1 LPSQQIVET
10 VKKPHALMQKH
21 SASTNKM
28 VFMTEEEIFDKLVTK
43 SNPFRKIKQLI
54 NFSEL
59 VEPLR
64 ELYSDLGNTGF
75 DVEKG
80 FKALVVQYW
89 EDYSD
94 REMENAVR
102 ENIGIR
108 WFCGFGLTEET
119 PDHTYFCKL
128 RKRLGAKR
136 MADTF
141 NQVNEILKGYGL
153 FGNVFTFI
161 DASSIISKTH
171 LWEERDKAIE
181 DGAETLNNTNVEK
194 YAADKEARWGAKSK
208 SNIWFG
214 YKRHE
219 SVDMRYGLIN
229 KVAVT
234 PANVL
239 DFEAIGGLLPK
250 QGMVFVDK
258 LYDCKSADRQ
268 IKGSGCYAATIR
280 KNNNKTKNR
289 DLDKWRSK
297 VRMPFEGVFSKQKK
311 KARYRGRVK
320 VFMQCV
326 LEALCHNLKKAV
338 TILPQ
343 PSMIPITA

>member
-1 LPSQQIVET
+1 MHISKPLLT
-10 VKKPHALMQKH
+10 YVKAHTLMQKH
-21 SASTNKM
+21 SSSTNKM
-28 VFMTEEEIFDKLVTK
+28 VFMTEDEIFDKLVIWN
-43 SNPFRKIKQLI
+43 NPFRKIKELV

-59 VEPLR
+59 AEPLR
-64 ELYSDLGNTGF
+64 ELYSDLGNSGF

-80 FKALVVQYW
+80 LKALVVQMW

-94 REMENAVR
+94 REMESAVR

-108 WFCGFGLTEET
+108 WFCGFGLTDET

-128 RKRLGAKR
+128 RKRIGAKR
-136 MADTF
+136 MADMF
-141 NQVNEILKGYGL
+141 NKVNEIMKGYGL

-161 DASSIISKTH
+161 DASAIVSKTH
-171 LWEERDKAIE
+171 LWEERDRAIRE
-181 DGAETLNNTNVEK
+181 GAETLNNANVEK

-208 SNIWFG
+208 SKIWFG

-234 PANVL
+234 PANVPDNYL
-239 DFEAIGGLLPK
+239 LESLLPR
-250 QGMVFVDK
+250 QGMVFLDK
-258 LYDCKSADRQ
+258 LYDCKNADMR
-268 IKGSGCYAATIR
+268 IAWGGCYAGTIR
-280 KNNNKTKNR
+280 KNNNKAKNR
-289 DLDKWRSK
+289 DLDRWRSG
-297 VRMPFEGVFSKQKK
+297 VRMPFEGVFSKQRKR
-311 KARYRGRVK
+311 ARYRGRVK

>member
-1 LPSQQIVET
+1 
-10 VKKPHALMQKH
+10 MQKH
-21 SASTNKM
+21 VASTNKM
-28 VFMTEEEIFDKLVTK
+28 VFMTEDDIFDKLV
-43 SNPFRKIKQLI
+43 SEDNAFRKIKELI
-54 NFSEL
+54 NFTDL

-80 FKALVVQYW
+80 CKALIVQFW

-94 REMENAVR
+94 RQMEKAVR
-102 ENIGIR
+102 ENMAIR

-128 RKRLGAKR
+128 RKRIGAKR
-136 MADTF
+136 IADIF
-141 NQVNEILKGYGL
+141 GHVNEILKGHGL

-161 DASSIISKTH
+161 DASAIVSKTH
-171 LWEERDKAIE
+171 LWKERDRAIAE
-181 DGAETLNNTNVEK
+181 GAETLNNANVEK
-194 YAADKEARWGAKSK
+194 YAKDKEARWGAKSK
-208 SNIWFG
+208 HTIWFG

-234 PANVL
+234 PANVPDQHL
-239 DFEAIGGLLPK
+239 LGSLLPK
-250 QGMVFVDK
+250 QGMVFLDK
-258 LYDCKSADRQ
+258 LYDCASADMH
-268 IKGSGCYAATIR
+268 IKARGCYAGTIR
-280 KNNNKTKNR
+280 KNNNKAKIR
-289 DLDKWRSK
+289 DLDRWRSG

-311 KARYRGRVK
+311 RARYRGKVK

-326 LEALCHNLKKAV
+326 FEALCHNLKKAV

-343 PSMIPITA
+343 TSVIPITA